1 MIMPSG
7 RHSGCN
13 PWEKTHTQFLA
24 GLFLSEPH
32 PVPAPPDCKEAVVWQ
47 SASLSP
53 GDGFLGRTCQPAE
66 DTPTRQASRYW
77 SQGDHLGHAT
87 TSWVR
92 WGLQSAEGNAWRGGE
107 QLPGF
112 HGVSRVPGAGAS
124 LGRRGDHGL
133 QVGPRL
139 FLYQPQRGG
148 GGALCSVLCPQ
159 EAHPPGVGFGPGLRL
174 GVWT

>member
-1 MIMPSG
+1 MGKNS
-7 RHSGCN
+7 H
-13 PWEKTHTQFLA
+13 A
-24 GLFLSEPH
+24 
-32 PVPAPPDCKEAVVWQ
+32 VPGGPFPFGASSRACPPDCKEAVVWQ

-139 FLYQPQRGG
+139 FCTNPSEGEGVPCAQ
-148 GGALCSVLCPQ
+148 CSVHRRRTPR
-159 EAHPPGVGFGPGLRL
+159 GSFL
-174 GVWT
+174 GQGQG